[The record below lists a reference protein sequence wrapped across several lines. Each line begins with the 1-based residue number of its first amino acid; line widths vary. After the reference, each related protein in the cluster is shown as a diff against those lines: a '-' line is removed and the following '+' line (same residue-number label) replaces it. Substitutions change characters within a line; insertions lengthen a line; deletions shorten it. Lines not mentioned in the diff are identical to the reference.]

1 MSAPETSPA
10 SRETLTDQMCH
21 NNVSHMKSVTIRELK
36 HETSKVLAWVESG
49 EPVEIRR
56 RNVPIAVL
64 QPAAKQAAVEWPDIE
79 ARLRSIYGDLVL
91 STTNAEIVSQGRGER

>member
-1 MSAPETSPA
+1 MHPRGYPP
-10 SRETLTDQMCH
+10 SRDTLTGRMCH
-21 NNVSHMKSVTIRELK
+21 NNVSRMKSVTIRELK
-36 HETSKVLAWVESG
+36 HETSKVLAWVEAG

-64 QPAAKQAAVEWPDIE
+64 EPAAKQTAVQWPDIE